1 MKLVIRRP
9 SASGNTRPTMMPEE
23 VTEIAE
29 PILKGVRELRD
40 RTGQDAS
47 FVFTVPPDKKVPN
60 YYRIIKRPMA
70 LNIIQEKLRASGYS
84 SLHDFIVD
92 LVQIVHNALTFNP
105 PTSFICEHAK
115 VLDGYIR
122 SKLEELRQTHP
133 EIPLGELSYPDLG
146 PLPDHS
152 QGASDSFSSSEEALG
167 GGRRRRRPI
176 RKAVLLGRRKRE
188 EEEEQEK
195 EALDSRK
202 KRGRPP
208 TVDKP
213 HEHRIKAIMRAVRR
227 ERDVNGRLLCTE
239 FERVPDSRDV
249 PTYRDVISNPIALD
263 VVKKRIKRRQY
274 DTVDQFVSDMD
285 RIFENAKKFMND
297 ETSGVHLDAVHLQQV
312 LTRATEEELRKPDSE
327 YADPES
333 NSKTSRLPLDHI
345 EHRGETYHVGD
356 WVHLVNPND
365 PAKPTIGQ
373 IFRIWQENGQ
383 DWVNCCWYYRP
394 EQTVHQYDKLF
405 CENEVVKSGQ
415 YRDHLV
421 DDILEK
427 CFVMFITKYQRGRPK
442 GIGNRSVYCCESRYN
457 ETEKTF
463 NKIRTWKACIPDEI
477 RSTDYPMDL
486 FDRPRHVRRL
496 ISPIKHL
503 LPPDAKETDPVP
515 EPKMGATNA
524 PPLIGAVYKRPYDPS
539 NPPEKPSSVSPG
551 PETRSSFSPAV
562 VSQVKPSPTPYMS
575 STAPVTP
582 GALSSEFSHSTSM
595 LNPGAPHSRLPTAY
609 VLPEQYIEKIPE
621 DESGNLKHLKDNQL
635 VWFPSCPVWISQRVL
650 CEPLDLSVHFDVEG
664 ESKTGPRHPKGI
676 GHSAK
681 YLAWKLAKTSRSS

>member
-9 SASGNTRPTMMPEE
+9 SAGGGNTESTMKPEE
-23 VTEIAE
+23 VSKIAE

-40 RTGQDAS
+40 KTGQDAS
-47 FVFTVPPDKKVPN
+47 FVFTVPPDRKVPN

-70 LNIIQEKLRASGYS
+70 LNIIQERLRTQAYH
-84 SLHDFIVD
+84 SLHEFFVD
-92 LVQIVHNALTFNP
+92 MVQIVHNALTFNP

-115 VLDGYIR
+115 ILDTYIR
-122 SKLEELRQTHP
+122 SKLDEVRQLHP
-133 EIPLGELSYPDLG
+133 DISPRDLSYPDLG

-152 QGASDSFSSSEEALG
+152 QGNSDSFSSSEDAVG
-167 GGRRRRRPI
+167 GKRRRRPI

-195 EALDSRK
+195 EAIDSRK

-227 ERDVNGRLLCTE
+227 ERDTAGRLLCTE
-239 FERVPDSRDV
+239 FERVPDPRDV
-249 PTYRDVISNPIALD
+249 PTYRDVIPNPIALD

-274 DTVDQFVSDMD
+274 DTVEQFVSDMS

-297 ETSGVHLDAVHLQQV
+297 DKSGVHLDAVHLQQV
-312 LTRATEEELRKPDSE
+312 LLRATEEELRKPDSA

-333 NSKTSRLPLDHI
+333 NSKTSRLPLDRI
-345 EHRGETYHVGD
+345 DHRGETYHVGD

-365 PAKPTIGQ
+365 PAKPTVGQ

-383 DWVNCCWYYRP
+383 NWVNCCWYYRP
-394 EQTVHQYDKLF
+394 EQTVHQHDKLF
-405 CENEVVKSGQ
+405 YENEVVKSGQ

-442 GIGNRSVYCCESRYN
+442 GVGTRSVYCCESRYN

-486 FDRPRHVRRL
+486 FDRPKHVRRVV
-496 ISPIKHL
+496 SPIKHL
-503 LPPDAKETDPVP
+503 LAPDAKNTDPVP
-515 EPKMGATNA
+515 EPMMGASNA
-524 PPLIGAVYKRPYDPS
+524 PPLIGAVYKRPYDPA
-539 NPPEKPSSVSPG
+539 NPPEKPTPITPG
-551 PETRSSFSPAV
+551 PELVGSASPAAVPQKRSVPTSYASNV
-562 VSQVKPSPTPYMS
+562 VPMATTSLPTDYAHAATAIESGASQ
-575 STAPVTP
+575 
-582 GALSSEFSHSTSM
+582 
-595 LNPGAPHSRLPTAY
+595 SRIPTAY
-609 VLPEQYIEKIPE
+609 VLPEQYTEKIPE
-621 DESGNLKHLKDNQL
+621 DNSGNLKRLKDGQL
-635 VWFPSCPVWISQRVL
+635 VWFPSCPVWIPQRIL
-650 CEPLDLSVHFDVEG
+650 CEPLDPSVRFDVEG

-676 GHSAK
+676 GHSSK
-681 YLAWKLAKTSRSS
+681 YLAWKLAKANQSS